1 LQCCGSKL
9 IYFGFESTNFFF
21 GFGMWIQIL
30 RLIFWPQFFQ
40 NGASNCFHMCS
51 GTCMS
56 EEKNFPI
63 EKHNIFLF
71 QVFDLQFFTRFFILT
86 TVSGFESELFLLRI
100 RIQPKLSDSFGFGS
114 TTLSIWFRFDLA
126 FFIRSTSLEQ
136 LCQFAVQFFSCSINK
151 FLQAW

>member
-1 LQCCGSKL
+1 
-9 IYFGFESTNFFF
+9 
-21 GFGMWIQIL
+21 
-30 RLIFWPQFFQ
+30 
-40 NGASNCFHMCS
+40 
-51 GTCMS
+51 MS

-126 FFIRSTSLEQ
+126 FFLSDPHPWSSYASLQYNFLAAASINFSRPDNTYFTSLMH
-136 LCQFAVQFFSCSINK
+136 LSA
-151 FLQAW
+151 